1 MWCKWTYYFP
11 CFGKM
16 FLCPSFLK
24 SFKKLYGI
32 KLPKIHH
39 LTWAQDILDD
49 EVCATEKAGYIL
61 CGMWSVWTSRN
72 NRIHGD
78 SSTNLTQA
86 CRWAHD
92 MASDLMS
99 NAKPQGEGTKTKTTT
114 YWQRPQE
121 GYYKINVDATFNSKD
136 EKGASGVI
144 IRGADG
150 TIVAASSKWYDSV
163 PNVLTAEALACRDG
177 AKMMKILNIR
187 QGTMETGSRVSFWRS
202 RKHHRA
208 SILSIIN
215 EIQELVEGCSG
226 FDIYHVKREANI
238 AAHKVAKFATE
249 SNPECSWIHQLP
261 NSLLLC
267 TRQDCNHVPS

>member
-1 MWCKWTYYFP
+1 MPEFSGILFKIFMAFRFP
-11 CFGKM
+11 NYITN
-16 FLCPSFLK
+16 L
-24 SFKKLYGI
+24 
-32 KLPKIHH
+32 
-39 LTWAQDILDD
+39 AQDILDD
-49 EVCATEKAGYIL
+49 EVCATENAGYIV

-92 MASDLMS
+92 MASDLML
-99 NAKPQGEGTKTKTTT
+99 NAKPQGEGTKTKTKT

-121 GYYKINVDATFNSKD
+121 GYYKINVDAAFNSKD

-144 IRGADG
+144 IRDADG
-150 TIVAASSKWYDSV
+150 TVVVASSKWYDSV

-187 QGTMETGSRVSFWRS
+187 QGTMETDSQELVSFWRS

-208 SILSIIN
+208 SILLIIN
-215 EIQELVEGCSG
+215 EI
-226 FDIYHVKREANI
+226 
-238 AAHKVAKFATE
+238 
-249 SNPECSWIHQLP
+249 
-261 NSLLLC
+261 
-267 TRQDCNHVPS
+267 